1 MIRKVL
7 GLLIILIVSPSASD
21 FEEQVIWKYHFAGSL
36 ESYGSY
42 SAFSNGGLES
52 IFLHTKPYAINSLG
66 WSFAAL
72 SYAKNKYAV
81 GFDFN
86 TFGLDNLYRRN
97 RYAIRGEYEFV
108 EHFRLASVLKIRTER
123 FNNFGNYTGT
133 NTDIYLKYNRNSLM
147 TGFGITDYWI
157 KTPYDLIND
166 EKIKPTAFA
175 SYSYN
180 DDLLFSIAVRRFEN
194 RRTRWLFDQRLILS
208 GAAGLNFGYMN
219 NPGCLYGGLN
229 LTVKPISFIL
239 NYYSVGGLSD
249 TIIWGIS
256 FRE

>member
-1 MIRKVL
+1 MISRVL
-7 GLLIILIVSPSASD
+7 CLLFILFSSLSASD
-21 FEEQVIWKYHFAGSL
+21 FEEQIIWKYHFAGTL
-36 ESYGSY
+36 ESYRPY
-42 SAFSNGGLES
+42 SGFSNSGFSS
-52 IFLHTKPYAINSLG
+52 IFLHTKPYGVNSLG

-72 SYAKNKYAV
+72 SYAKDKYAV

-86 TFGLDNLYRRN
+86 TFGLDELYRRN

-108 EHFRLASVLKIRTER
+108 EHFRLVSVLKIRTER

-133 NTDIYLKYNRNSLM
+133 NTDVYLKYNHNSLI
-147 TGFGITDYWI
+147 TGFGIADYRI
-157 KTPYDLIND
+157 KTPYDLTND
-166 EKIKPTAFA
+166 EKFKFTAFSSF
-175 SYSYN
+175 SYK

-194 RRTRWLFDQRLILS
+194 KRTRWLFDQRLILS
-208 GAAGLNFGYMN
+208 DVAGLNFGYMN
-219 NPGCLYGGLN
+219 NPGCLYGGMN

-239 NYYSVGGLSD
+239 DYYSLGGLSD